1 MNHGGYGGELAGRRV
16 GCWLAVPQGNFYQF
30 RVTCRNVL
38 QERTYMK
45 LAYLDPG
52 SGSLIIQAVVGGV
65 AGVLVMFKFGWQR
78 IISRFRKRPVDA
90 EKE

>member
-1 MNHGGYGGELAGRRV
+1 
-16 GCWLAVPQGNFYQF
+16 
-30 RVTCRNVL
+30 
-38 QERTYMK
+38 MK